1 MKGMSEVLAAV
12 EQANA
17 AFYKALETLDL
28 QAMDGLWLHEP
39 FVRCVHPGREVL
51 AGWETVR
58 QSWQQIFEN
67 TRWMR
72 VTATGVDV
80 VVFGDVGI
88 VSCAEDITATRDED
102 VGLGVAQATNVFIR
116 TPEGWRMVVHHASPA
131 PVRVTQPFS
140 GTVQ

>member
-1 MKGMSEVLAAV
+1 MSEALAAV

-17 AFYKALETLDL
+17 SFYKALETLDL
-28 QAMDGLWLHEP
+28 LAMDALWVHEP
-39 FVRCVHPGREVL
+39 WVRCVHPGREAL

-58 QSWQQIFEN
+58 VSWQQIFEN

-72 VTATGVDV
+72 VSATAVDV

-102 VGLGVAQATNVFIR
+102 VGLGVTQATNVFVR
-116 TPEGWRMVVHHASPA
+116 MPEGWRMIVHHASPA
-131 PVRVTQPFS
+131 PVHVTQPFS

>member
-17 AFYKALETLDL
+17 SFYKALETLDL
-28 QAMDGLWLHEP
+28 EAMDALWLHEP

-51 AGWETVR
+51 AGWESVR

-88 VSCAEDITATRDED
+88 VSCAEDITATRDEE

-131 PVRVTQPFS
+131 PVRVTQAFS